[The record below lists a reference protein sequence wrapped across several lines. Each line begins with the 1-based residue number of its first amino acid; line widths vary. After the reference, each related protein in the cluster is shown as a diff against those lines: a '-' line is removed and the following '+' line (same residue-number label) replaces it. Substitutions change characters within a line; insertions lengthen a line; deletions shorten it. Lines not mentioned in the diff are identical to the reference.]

1 MIVIMTSC
9 AHCHTI
15 IHIQSYNHTH
25 TSIHIQSCNDVA
37 HGYMKHSHEKL
48 CCTYPWSLRLH
59 RCSSADWLL
68 DLWSL
73 RLPPVQFTG
82 VMEGSLVSAPATC
95 SLPNRLSNLLP
106 LRVRPGS
113 WPGRFLKCWCL
124 HLPPLEFRG
133 LIVRSLASAPATRA
147 VYQSD
152 GWILGLCAAPATWQ
166 FTRLIF
172 KMWVSAAAI
181 GGFSRLIVA
190 VQFPRVMVGSS
201 CMLVLCACH
210 LCNWPNWFSNCWS
223 LRPPSVQF
231 TKLILKNVAVCSYVR
246 LPPVQWSGLIVRF
259 LVSAPVNCAVYQS
272 DGWILGLG
280 TCHPCSTRSRVRFCV
295 SPCHLCRRL
304 SLNPRRRDVRY
315 ITSGFGAVILL

>member
-152 GWILGLCAAPATWQ
+152 RLQSLVCFAAPATWQ

-172 KMWVSAAAI
+172 KMMGVLRLPSVE
-181 GGFSRLIVA
+181 FSGLIV
-190 VQFPRVMVGSS
+190 GS
-201 CMLVLCACH
+201 LVC
-210 LCNWPNWFSNCWS
+210 
-223 LRPPSVQF
+223 
-231 TKLILKNVAVCSYVR
+231 
-246 LPPVQWSGLIVRF
+246 LPPVQF
-259 LVSAPVNCAVYQS
+259 NES
-272 DGWILGLG
+272 DGWIKL
-280 TCHPCSTRSRVRFCV
+280 HACS
-295 SPCHLCRRL
+295 LRL
-304 SLNPRRRDVRY
+304 PPLQLAELIFKLLVFAPAL
-315 ITSGFGAVILL
+315 GAVYQVNFEKCCCVLLCAPATGAVKRIDCQIPGLCACQLCSLPEWWLDPWSWHLPPVQYQIASQVLRLLPLHWVHATFVVAFL